1 MMFRTKLGSV
11 CSLFL
16 SLLCLV
22 QEYIQTASGRRVRR
36 RTFNDDD
43 SRERRPRHIP
53 RASRPGPSTARAV
66 QDPPS
71 ARPRRQAARN
81 ALTLFTSINSICDE
95 EEENT
100 TTQAPSQTQSAPT
113 AVSVQVDIVP
123 VSVIENPVLV
133 EQAVESQAAPEAI
146 PEQSEHVLQ
155 IRADATTSNP
165 EAPENPGDCKRPRS
179 QRRLIVKLRSGN
191 PPRLAAENVQSEGV
205 EGVHEQMT
213 DVVVT
218 LDDTILSV
226 TEAVTADTISAVQ
239 PEGPSQR
246 SVRKLVVKPP
256 VDPNFGAHEVST
268 SGHNDV
274 LLIGNDHKVPLL
286 DTVGYPPKAY
296 TDMSHEEK
304 CKWEWKKVN
313 AIKCAQGSN
322 SSDHEDELHGSSC
335 LHNAGTSDLALQ
347 SAQNSQEAV
356 GPAAHNA
363 LVSSVLDMCGT
374 VDESNMMVS
383 VENDQNEGCLP
394 SSEFAAKTLKSV
406 SETGVLSLEEIGDES
421 RDYESGREIDVTS
434 VDIRGFEGC
443 MSHMNRTL
451 EPVVGMR
458 TEEGMAELDVGVRD
472 PMDCLPETS
481 PCQKD
486 EELRLIEG
494 QEEID
499 AQDQGQWEEQE
510 VALHQPEASSSEEA
524 LACEA
529 NGVSFDHSDPEHGI
543 LESTAQS
550 IPPCTDDDDD
560 DDDDDEG
567 DAILFQRGGSPQ
579 TGDLDEKA
587 EATESAQ
594 EDDAEC
600 KPPLYEVLH
609 WNRARAQKQEEES
622 VEKGQDQDSDQ
633 VSNDCNFFCFC
644 FVCFALA
651 GTCFSLKE
659 RQ

>member
-1 MMFRTKLGSV
+1 
-11 CSLFL
+11 
-16 SLLCLV
+16 
-22 QEYIQTASGRRVRR
+22 
-36 RTFNDDD
+36 
-43 SRERRPRHIP
+43 
-53 RASRPGPSTARAV
+53 
-66 QDPPS
+66 
-71 ARPRRQAARN
+71 
-81 ALTLFTSINSICDE
+81 
-95 EEENT
+95 
-100 TTQAPSQTQSAPT
+100 
-113 AVSVQVDIVP
+113 VDIVP
-123 VSVIENPVLV
+123 VSVIENPVSV
-133 EQAVESQAAPEAI
+133 EQAVESQADPEAI
-146 PEQSEHVLQ
+146 PEQPEHVLQ
-155 IRADATTSNP
+155 IKEDATTSNT

-256 VDPNFGAHEVST
+256 VDPNVGAHEVST

-286 DTVGYPPKAY
+286 DSVGYTPKAY
-296 TDMSHEEK
+296 TDISHEEK
-304 CKWEWKKVN
+304 RKWEWKKVK

-335 LHNAGTSDLALQ
+335 LHNAGTSDPALQ
-347 SAQNSQEAV
+347 AAQNSQEPV

-363 LVSSVLDMCGT
+363 LVSSALDMCGT

-394 SSEFAAKTLKSV
+394 PSDFAAKTLKSV

-421 RDYESGREIDVTS
+421 RDYESGRGIDVTS

-458 TEEGMAELDVGVRD
+458 TEEGMAELDVVVRD

-481 PCQKD
+481 PSHKD

-560 DDDDDEG
+560 EEED

-633 VSNDCNFFCFC
+633 VSIDCNFFCFC

-651 GTCFSLKE
+651 ETCFSLKE